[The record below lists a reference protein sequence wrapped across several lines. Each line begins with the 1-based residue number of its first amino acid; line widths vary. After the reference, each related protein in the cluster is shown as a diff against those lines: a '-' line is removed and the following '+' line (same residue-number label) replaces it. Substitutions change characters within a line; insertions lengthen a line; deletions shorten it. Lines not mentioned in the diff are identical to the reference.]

1 MPMYRH
7 VPVFLVVLPLV
18 VLLAA
23 AFALL
28 LRRVRTQRRAL
39 DVALRQASR
48 DDLTGTLT
56 RAAFLPLLDQWLR
69 HVELRGPVA
78 LLVVDLDD
86 FGIVNK
92 RAGHQEGDRV
102 LARAAVRLQGSVAGA
117 IAVARLGGDEFLVL
131 APADHAVA
139 IAERISAEMARSP
152 VAGHPVGAS
161 VGIALA
167 PEHGDTSE
175 RLLAAADAALRI
187 AKRSGKGRVSVS
199 QSAVLPSAERA
210 ALRDRVQAL
219 WLEDRIGIAVQPI
232 VDVTTGSVRA
242 YEALARFD
250 VEGGESPLL
259 WFASAD
265 EVGLRTELE
274 LHCLRAAL
282 ALFPQR
288 PIGTSLA
295 VNASPRLLA
304 RPAARDAL
312 SAAGDLDGL
321 ILEITEDEIVEDYDG
336 LLALLDPLL
345 RRGLALAV
353 DDMGA
358 GHATMRHVTAL
369 RPRYLKLDR
378 SLVRGIDGDPAQV
391 ALVDAL
397 LGYAQRTDAVL
408 VAEGVEHAGELGV
421 LDRLGVPLA
430 QGFHLGR
437 PAQPWPRRPLGTP
450 LSAGR
455 DREDP
460 ALTVLPRDT
469 TSEEAHRRFAARP
482 ELQAAVVVDADQRVL
497 GLLTRHRMLSAL
509 GHRFGFA
516 LYGTRSVMAIADR
529 RCLVVAE
536 GLERPKLVARAM
548 GRDIAT
554 RYDPVLVID
563 ELGRLTHHVT
573 IQGLLEEDLGATE
586 LRRRAA

>member
-1 MPMYRH
+1 MYRH
-7 VPVFLVVLPLV
+7 VLVLTVVLPLAALV
-18 VLLAA
+18 AA

-28 LRRVRTQRRAL
+28 LRRMRTQRRAL
-39 DVALRQASR
+39 KAALRQASR

-56 RAAFLPLLDQWLR
+56 RAAFVPLLDQWLR

-86 FGIVNK
+86 FGVVNK

-139 IAERISAEMARSP
+139 IAERISADMARAP

-199 QSAVLPSAERA
+199 ESAVLPSAERA
-210 ALRDRVQAL
+210 ALRDRVEAL
-219 WLEDRIGIAVQPI
+219 WLQDRIRIAVQPI
-232 VDVTTGSVRA
+232 VDVNTGSVRA

-250 VEGGESPLL
+250 ADGGDSPLL

-282 ALFPQR
+282 AVFPRR
-288 PIGTSLA
+288 PLGTSLA

-304 RPAARDAL
+304 RSAARDVL
-312 SAAGDLDGL
+312 SAVGDLEGL

-378 SLVRGIDGDPAQV
+378 SLVRGVDGDPAQV

-408 VAEGVEHAGELGV
+408 VAEGVETAAELEV

-437 PAQPWPRRPLGTP
+437 PAPPWPRRPLGATRSP
-450 LSAGR
+450 GR
-455 DREDP
+455 AHEDP
-460 ALTVLPRDT
+460 ALTVLSRET

-482 ELQAAVVVDADQRVL
+482 ELQAAVVVDADQHVL

-516 LYGTRSVMAIADR
+516 LYGTKSVLAIADR
-529 RCLVVAE
+529 RCLVVGE
-536 GLERPKLVARAM
+536 GLERARLVTRAM

-554 RYDPVLVID
+554 RYDPVLVVD
-563 ELGRLTHHVT
+563 ELGRLVHHVT
-573 IQGLLEEDLGATE
+573 IQGLLEEHVDTAGVD
-586 LRRRAA
+586 RRAA